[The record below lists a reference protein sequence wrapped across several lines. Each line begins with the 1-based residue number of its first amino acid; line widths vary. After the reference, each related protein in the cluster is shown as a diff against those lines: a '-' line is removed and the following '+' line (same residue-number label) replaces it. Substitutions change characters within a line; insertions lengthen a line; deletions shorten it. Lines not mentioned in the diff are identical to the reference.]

1 MKGIAAMK
9 YPAKPE
15 GSAKAETSKPKPSGG
30 AKSKALKEV
39 VSAIK
44 DGDDDGAAKALE
56 VAVKACIA
64 EYKG

>member
-15 GSAKAETSKPKPSGG
+15 GSAKAETSKPKPSGS

-39 VSAIK
+39 VGALK
-44 DGDDDGAAKALE
+44 EGDDEGAAKALD
-56 VAVKACIA
+56 VAIKACIA
-64 EYKG
+64 AYGD